1 MFWDWD
7 YTWEIMPIL
16 AEASIVTIEATVL
29 GFILAAV
36 VGLLLA
42 ILRMSPRQWVSL
54 PAAGFVEFVR
64 STPLLI
70 QIFFIYFVLAGVAG
84 EVLELQGEVEQVA
97 DGVLVVVARDQFV
110 RAPVVV
116 AARLVGADR
125 KRVVGGK

>member
-16 AEASIVTIEATVL
+16 AEASILTIEATVH

-42 ILRMSPRQWVSL
+42 ILRMSPRLWVSL
-54 PAAGFVEFVR
+54 QRAGFVQFVR

-70 QIFFIYFVLAGVAG
+70 QIFLLYFVLPEFGVTLRALTAGIPATG
-84 EVLELQGEVEQVA
+84 
-97 DGVLVVVARDQFV
+97 
-110 RAPVVV
+110 PHH
-116 AARLVGADR
+116 DR
-125 KRVVGGK
+125 HYP

>member
-70 QIFFIYFVLAGVAG
+70 QIFFIYFVLPEFGITLGALTAGILALGLHSGRSDERRVG
-84 EVLELQGEVEQVA
+84 KEC
-97 DGVLVVVARDQFV
+97 V
-110 RAPVVV
+110 RTCRSRWSPY
-116 AARLVGADR
+116 L
-125 KRVVGGK
+125 

>member
-42 ILRMSPRQWVSL
+42 ILRMSPRQWVAL

-70 QIFFIYFVLAGVAG
+70 LIFFIYFVLPEFGITLAALTAGILPLG
-84 EVLELQGEVEQVA
+84 LHDSSEVQLSA
-97 DGVLVVVARDQFV
+97 
-110 RAPVVV
+110 
-116 AARLVGADR
+116 
-125 KRVVGGK
+125 